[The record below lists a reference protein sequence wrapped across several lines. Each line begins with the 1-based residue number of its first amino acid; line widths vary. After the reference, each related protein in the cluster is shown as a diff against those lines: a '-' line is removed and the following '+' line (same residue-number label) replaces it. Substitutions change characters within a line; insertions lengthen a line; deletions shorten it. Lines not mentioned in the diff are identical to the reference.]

1 MKSIE
6 DAAMMLIYVER
17 ERIID
22 FLAGLNVEY
31 GRIKVQ
37 ALGKEDLPPLNEK
50 EGVLCLTLQQQ
61 KVQLLSL

>member
-1 MKSIE
+1 MKCIK

-37 ALGKEDLPPLNEK
+37 ALGKEDLPPLNEVFSIIRAK
-50 EGVLCLTLQQQ
+50 EGRRKECYA
-61 KVQLLSL
+61 